1 MFFIGSSIAPRDA
14 DGFPY
19 LAVKYYADVLP
30 FNPAILGPTGRI
42 VGEIAHCC
50 FKSGAITE

>member
-1 MFFIGSSIAPRDA
+1 MFFMASSIARRGA

-19 LAVKYYADVLP
+19 LAVKYYGDVLP
-30 FNPAILGPTGRI
+30 FNPAILGPACRI